1 MIIDKDDFLK
11 ERTPQEIAE
20 RFGIDVKVVRALQK
34 TGMMKSRVI
43 TINPNIS
50 LKGKARI
57 HRRSTFLDYI
67 NYQQGDYRKKGW
79 TA

>member
-1 MIIDKDDFLK
+1 MIIDKDDLLK

-34 TGMMKSRVI
+34 MGMIKSRVV

-50 LKGKARI
+50 LRDKARI
-57 HRRSTFLDYI
+57 HRRSTFQDYI
-67 NYQQGDYRKKGW
+67 NYQQGDCRRKGR